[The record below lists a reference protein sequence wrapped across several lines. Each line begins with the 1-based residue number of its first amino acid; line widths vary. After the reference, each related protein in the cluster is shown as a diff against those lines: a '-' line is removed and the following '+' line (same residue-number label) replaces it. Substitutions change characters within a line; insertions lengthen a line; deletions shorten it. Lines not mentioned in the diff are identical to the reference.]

1 MKIIVLMMCLFTISG
16 CAALKEKLE
25 AIAERNRGYG
35 SYVAPDI
42 SKSDADELTMDMSQF
57 LMNQLPAAKTTLE
70 LEPLKNPLHAM
81 LLDQLAR
88 KGFGIVESMP
98 QTGQQGEQ
106 LRYLVT
112 RLDRGLLVRLRYQDK
127 EASRFYDRT
136 VDGRL
141 SLRTGYTIREA
152 AK

>member
-1 MKIIVLMMCLFTISG
+1 
-16 CAALKEKLE
+16 
-25 AIAERNRGYG
+25 
-35 SYVAPDI
+35 
-42 SKSDADELTMDMSQF
+42 
-57 LMNQLPAAKTTLE
+57 
-70 LEPLKNPLHAM
+70 M

-98 QTGQQGEQ
+98 QTGQQEVQ